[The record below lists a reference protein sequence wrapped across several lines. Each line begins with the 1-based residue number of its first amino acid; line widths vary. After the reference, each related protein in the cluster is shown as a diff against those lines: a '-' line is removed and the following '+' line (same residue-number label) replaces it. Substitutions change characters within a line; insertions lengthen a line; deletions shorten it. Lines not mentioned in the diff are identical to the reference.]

1 MEKRVIDIAGVTSK
15 IKVYLNDK
23 KIESNDFKKY
33 INLYDINKYE
43 DDNIKEDDDNYNDND
58 DDDDKTSETNKK
70 SNDIIYE
77 EYKGWKIGIIYNP
90 DNTYE

>member
-77 EYKGWKIGIIYNP
+77 EYKGWKIGIIYI
-90 DNTYE
+90 